1 MSLAAWRFWW
11 NWSEGV
17 FMAGALRAISFM
29 DEVKLKAKFHPG
41 SAKLG
46 CTCQRFKRLG

>member
-1 MSLAAWRFWW
+1 
-11 NWSEGV
+11 
-17 FMAGALRAISFM
+17 MAGALRAISFM